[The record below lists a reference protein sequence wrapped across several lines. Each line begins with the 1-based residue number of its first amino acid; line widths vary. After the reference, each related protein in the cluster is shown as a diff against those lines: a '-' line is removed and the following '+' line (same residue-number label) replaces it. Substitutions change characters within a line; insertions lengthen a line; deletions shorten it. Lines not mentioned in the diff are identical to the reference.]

1 MNDQQQ
7 RLTKTHVGLG
17 RPPFECVALVLQGG
31 GALGAYQGGVYQ
43 ALAEADIEPD
53 WVAGIS
59 IGAINAALIAGNPP
73 EKRIERLRA
82 FWEGIT
88 APNGLDFI
96 DTMQNFWRGDVAR
109 SFFNQLK
116 ATGAVV
122 QGAPG
127 FFEPRVP
134 PPYFQ
139 PAGTTEATSYYDTG
153 ELRGTLER
161 LVDFDYLNSNAGKM
175 RLSVGAVNVRS
186 GNFVYFDTKDRTIKP
201 EHVMASG
208 ALPPGF
214 PAVEVEGELYWD
226 GGLISNTPLQWV
238 TTGADERHDTLAFQV
253 DLWSSRGEA
262 PADLAEVIM
271 RQKEIQYSSRTR
283 YNTDTFKH
291 LQTVR
296 RTLAEALDK
305 VPAEWLDNE
314 EGRLL
319 KSFADRK
326 VYSVV
331 HLIYRSKNYEKQSK
345 DYEFSALSMQDHWQ
359 AGYNDTVR
367 SLRHP
372 EALRR
377 PTDRTGVAAFDLG
390 VGARD

>member
-1 MNDQQQ
+1 MNEQP
-7 RLTKTHVGLG
+7 RMSKSHVGLP

-31 GALGAYQGGVYQ
+31 GALGAYQAGVYE
-43 ALAEADIEPD
+43 ALAEAKLEPD
-53 WVAGIS
+53 WIAGIS

-73 EKRIERLRA
+73 EARVDKLRA
-82 FWEGIT
+82 FWEGVT
-88 APNGLDFI
+88 APSGIGVFDL
-96 DTMQNFWRGDVAR
+96 MQQYWRGDQAR

-116 ATGAVV
+116 ASGALI

-127 FFEPRVP
+127 FFTARVP
-134 PPYFQ
+134 PPYFY
-139 PAGTTEATSYYDTG
+139 PAGTIEATSYYDTG
-153 ELRGTLER
+153 QLRGTLEA
-161 LVDFDYLNSNAGKM
+161 LVDFDYLNAGKM
-175 RLSVGAVNVRS
+175 RFSVGAVNVRS
-186 GNFVYFDTKDRTIKP
+186 GNFVYFDTTTRTIKV

-214 PAVEVEGELYWD
+214 PAVEVDGELYWD

-238 TTGADERHDTLAFQV
+238 TSGGETGARQDTLAFQV

-262 PADLAEVIM
+262 PADLAEVMM
-271 RQKEIQYSSRTR
+271 REKEIQYSSRTR
-283 YNTDTFKH
+283 YNTDNFRR

-296 RTLAEALDK
+296 RTLAEALEK
-305 VPAEWLDNE
+305 VPPEWLDNE
-314 EGRLL
+314 AGKLL
-319 KSFADRK
+319 RSFGDRK

-345 DYEFSALSMQDHWQ
+345 DYEFSALSMRDHWQ

-372 EALRR
+372 EALQR
-377 PTDRTGVAAFDLG
+377 PTDISGVATFDLG

>member
-1 MNDQQQ
+1 MNEQP
-7 RLTKTHVGLG
+7 RTTKTHVGLE
-17 RPPFECVALVLQGG
+17 RPPFECIALVLQGG

-43 ALAEADIEPD
+43 ALAEANIEPT

-73 EKRIERLRA
+73 ETRVDKLRA
-82 FWEGIT
+82 FWEVIT
-88 APNGLDFI
+88 APPGLNVLQMMRDFW
-96 DTMQNFWRGDVAR
+96 QGDAAR
-109 SFFNQLK
+109 TFFNQL
-116 ATGAVV
+116 AASGAVM

-127 FFEPRVP
+127 FFQPRVP
-134 PPYFQ
+134 PPLFY
-139 PAGTTEATSYYDTG
+139 PGGTVEATSYYDTS

-161 LVDFDYLNSNAGKM
+161 LIDFDYLNSGKM
-175 RLSVGAVNVRS
+175 RFSVGAVNVRS
-186 GNFVYFDTKDRTIKP
+186 GNFVFFDTDDRIIKA
-201 EHVMASG
+201 EHIMASG

-214 PAVEVEGELYWD
+214 PAVEVDGELYWD

-238 TTGADERHDTLAFQV
+238 TSGGLKGERRDTLAFQV

-262 PADLAEVIM
+262 PSDLTEVIT

-283 YNTDTFKH
+283 YNTDTFKQM
-291 LQTVR
+291 QTIR
-296 RTLAEALDK
+296 RVLAEGLDK
-305 VPAEWLDNE
+305 VPPDLLDNE
-314 EGRLL
+314 EGRILR
-319 KSFADRK
+319 SFADRK
-326 VYSVV
+326 VFSVV

-345 DYEFSALSMQDHWQ
+345 DYEFSATSMREHWQ

-377 PTDRTGVAAFDLG
+377 PTDRTGVATFDLG
-390 VGARD
+390 VGGRD